1 MFGESIISEYSDF
14 AVLESIWQN
23 LVDNDIHD
31 DESTAT
37 SVSAKV
43 YENKEASLY
52 CRSSSFSSSSS
63 LFLKESWGD
72 LPLKM
77 DGTDDK
83 VVYGS
88 LRDAIDVGGHAD
100 PLVQTNYDK
109 IMGTDMSTHL
119 SINNQEPQVPR
130 TELQFRGVRR
140 RPWGTYAAEIRDPAK
155 NGARMWLGTY
165 ESAEDAALAYDQAAF
180 KMRGSKAKLNFPHL
194 IGSHDWKPIK
204 VTTKRS
210 LRKPLTLSESCDG
223 SQEPKLKRNKFIG
236 TPF

>member
-1 MFGESIISEYSDF
+1 MFGESIISESDF

-23 LVDNDIHD
+23 LVDNDIH
-31 DESTAT
+31 ESTAT

-43 YENKEASLY
+43 YENHDEASLH
-52 CRSSSFSSSSS
+52 CRSSNFSSSSS
-63 LFLKESWGD
+63 LFLKDSWGD

-77 DGTDDK
+77 DETTDDK

-88 LRDAIDVGGHAD
+88 LRDAIDVGGRA
-100 PLVQTNYDK
+100 PLVQNNYD
-109 IMGTDMSTHL
+109 ITMGTDIMSTE

-130 TELQFRGVRR
+130 IEMQYRGVRR
-140 RPWGTYAAEIRDPAK
+140 RPWGTYAAEIRDSAK

-165 ESAEDAALAYDQAAF
+165 ESAEDAALAYDRAAF

-194 IGSHDWKPIK
+194 IGSHDWKPMK

-210 LRKPLTLSESCDG
+210 LRKPSTPSKPCDG
-223 SQEPKLKRNKFIG
+223 SDQEPKLKRNKIIG

>member
-1 MFGESIISEYSDF
+1 MFGESIISESDF
-14 AVLESIWQN
+14 AVLESIRQN

-37 SVSAKV
+37 SVSVKV

-63 LFLKESWGD
+63 LFLKQSWGD

-88 LRDAIDVGGHAD
+88 LHDAINVGGCA
-100 PLVQTNYDK
+100 PTLVQNNYDI
-109 IMGTDMSTHL
+109 IMGTDISTHV
-119 SINNQEPQVPR
+119 SINNQEPHVPR
-130 TELQFRGVRR
+130 TEMQFRGVRR

-165 ESAEDAALAYDQAAF
+165 KSLAYDGAAF

-194 IGSHDWKPIK
+194 IGSNDWKPIK

-210 LRKPLTLSESCDG
+210 LRKPSTLSESGDD

>member
-1 MFGESIISEYSDF
+1 MFGESIISESDF

-31 DESTAT
+31 DESTAA

-77 DGTDDK
+77 DGTEDK
-83 VVYGS
+83 IVYGS
-88 LRDAIDVGGHAD
+88 LRDAIDVGGHAS
-100 PLVQTNYDK
+100 LVQNNYDI
-109 IMGTDMSTHL
+109 IMGTDMISTHV
-119 SINNQEPQVPR
+119 SINNQELQVPR
-130 TELQFRGVRR
+130 TQMQFRGVRR

-155 NGARMWLGTY
+155 KGARMWLGTY
-165 ESAEDAALAYDQAAF
+165 GSAKDAALAYDRAAF
-180 KMRGSKAKLNFPHL
+180 KIRGSKAKLNFPHL

-210 LRKPLTLSESCDG
+210 LRKPSTLSESCDG